1 MERGTKPSRQE
12 ERGVQEEVELLRR
25 EERRKRNKYLLV
37 SVLTLAIF
45 LLVWELCSDV
55 LRLLPAYSLPSP
67 LASVKAFITKF
78 YDRSPDRGY
87 IWQHALASLQVV
99 VIGAGLGIAV
109 GIPLGILMGWYKKFD
124 LFFKSIFD
132 VIRPIPPIAWIP
144 IMVVLLGIGV
154 KAKAA
159 VIFLASVV
167 PCVIN
172 AYSGIKQVNPVHLW
186 VAQIF
191 GATDRQMLRTIAIPS
206 AMPMIFT
213 GIRVALNAAWM
224 ALVAAEL
231 LASTQGLG
239 YMIQLARTFGRPDII
254 IAGMLAIGLL
264 SLLFN
269 VVVSL
274 LEKKFVKGGM

>member
-1 MERGTKPSRQE
+1 MEAKASLVE
-12 ERGVQEEVELLRR
+12 EYKRKEQK
-25 EERRKRNKYLLV
+25 RKRKYLLV
-37 SVLTLAIF
+37 SVITVVVFLA
-45 LLVWELCSDV
+45 VWEICTDV
-55 LRLLPAYSLPSP
+55 LRLMPEYRLPSP
-67 LASVKAFITKF
+67 VASVKAFLRKF
-78 YDRSPDRGY
+78 VDRSPDRAY
-87 IWQHALASLQVV
+87 LWQHALASMKVV
-99 VIGAGLGIAV
+99 LVGSGLGILV

-124 LFFKSIFD
+124 QFFKGIFD

-172 AYSGIKQVNPVHLW
+172 TYSGIKQVQPVHLW

-191 GATDRQMLRTIAIPS
+191 GATDRQMLRTIAIPT

-239 YMIQLARTFGRPDII
+239 YMIQISRTFGRPDII
-254 IAGMLAIGLL
+254 VAGIFAIGIL
-264 SLLFN
+264 SMLTNL
-269 VVVSL
+269 VVNL
-274 LEKKFVKGGM
+274 LEKIFVKGGI